1 MQRGYV
7 DADTVE
13 STGDHTLD
21 REEIRTRCEQ
31 LHLRNYDESR
41 QYRLTVSVRQ
51 PNGGP
56 EYEATYELAP
66 SDVGSELEIVPP
78 GRYEVHVSG
87 SFRPV
92 GEQSHHAAGRDE
104 ATASCNVG
112 DRPPQTVVVECGN
125 GVVTVSEGLF
135 G

>member
-7 DADTVE
+7 DADTIE
-13 STGDHTLD
+13 SAANHTLN
-21 REEIRTRCEQ
+21 REEIRTRCGQ

-56 EYEATYELAP
+56 KYEATYELAP
-66 SDVGSELEIVPP
+66 SDVASELEIVPP

-92 GEQSHHAAGRDE
+92 DGESHHTAGRDE
-104 ATASCNVG
+104 ETANCNVG

-125 GVVTVSEGLF
+125 GIVTVSEGLS